1 MRVRLLTVSVLS
13 AMAAAI
19 PAIALADVG
28 GNIDLNAFHHAVD
41 SRGFITANASQVLG
55 AKEFSFGLVTN
66 WGHNVLSFTKAGQN
80 GEPDTTYEVQNVIS
94 PTLQAAAGFK
104 LGLEMELGITLPF
117 HIIQGDVN
125 PDSDNGTPGMPND
138 DQKFSFDSQG
148 LGDIG
153 GHFKIRFLNTS
164 KSPIGVA
171 ALLSVYFPGG
181 YDANKWLGEKGT
193 NTNGVTIVPWLIVD
207 KDIGHGSVRIGGN
220 IGLKIRNGDHTF
232 TDDGMRPGALVTMAP
247 ATGKTITAKSE
258 IPFAAAISYAVVKQK
273 FDVVGEIFGSVSLG
287 GENYFPLEAVG
298 AIKLY
303 LAKNSFLLL
312 GGGAGLIPGE
322 AGGANPDVRA
332 FIGIIFEPNIG
343 DRDGDGI
350 KDDVDKCP
358 DDPEDYDDFEDLDGC
373 PEPDNDRDGILDED
387 DQCPNEPEDKDGNE
401 DQDGCPEA
409 DEFDR
414 DGDGIKDADDAC
426 PDDPEDFD
434 QFEDKDGCPE
444 PDNDKDG
451 ILDTEDVCPNDP
463 EDMDKWE
470 DEDGCPDPD
479 NDKDRILDK
488 DDQCP
493 NEPETYNGKDDEDGC
508 PDRGLAVRT
517 DTGIMILDKI
527 YFETNKAIIKPISYP
542 ILDAVAAT
550 MNGNPDILLLEV
562 QGHTD
567 ERNTNEYNLK
577 LSQDRSNAVKQYLV
591 DKGVDAKR
599 LAPRG
604 YGEEKPIDNGHNES
618 AWSKNRRVEF
628 IILKREGQP

>member
-1 MRVRLLTVSVLS
+1 MRVRLLTVSLATALAV
-13 AMAAAI
+13 AI
-19 PAIALADVG
+19 PVVAQAQQAA

-55 AKEFSFGLVTN
+55 TKEFSFGLVTN
-66 WGHNVLSFTKAGQN
+66 WGHNILNFKTGDN
-80 GEPDTTYEVQNVIS
+80 TYDVENVIQ
-94 PTLQAAAGFK
+94 PTLQAAGGFK
-104 LGLEMELGITLPF
+104 LGLEMELGLTLPLT
-117 HIIQGDVN
+117 IISGDRGA
-125 PDSDNGTPGMPND
+125 DFIGAASPND
-138 DQKFSFDSQG
+138 NESYTFDAQG
-148 LGDIG
+148 VGDIG
-153 GHFKIRFLNTS
+153 AHLKIRILNTS
-164 KSPIGVA
+164 KSPLGLAVLA
-171 ALLSVYFPGG
+171 SVYLPGG
-181 YDANKWLGEKGT
+181 YDENKWLGEHAT
-193 NTNGVTIVPWLIVD
+193 TFVPWLIVD
-207 KDIGHGSVRIGGN
+207 KDIGHGALRLGGN
-220 IGLKIRNGDHTF
+220 IGLKIRSDGEHAF
-232 TDDGMRPGALVTMAP
+232 TDSEMRGCGTVPNLGDPATMFCSTGKSIKAP
-247 ATGKTITAKSE
+247 ATE
-258 IPFAAAISYAVVKQK
+258 IPFAIAASYAVVKQK
-273 FDVVGEIFGSVSLG
+273 FDIVGEVFGSVPLG
-287 GENYFPLEAVG
+287 GENYQPLEAIAG
-298 AIKLY
+298 IKLY
-303 LAKNSFLLL
+303 LARNSFLLL
-312 GGGAGLIPGE
+312 GGGAGLVPGE

-358 DDPEDYDDFEDLDGC
+358 DDPEDFDDFEDLDGC

-434 QFEDKDGCPE
+434 NFEDKDGCPE

-527 YFETNKAIIKPISYP
+527 YFETNKAVIKSISFP

-577 LSQDRSNAVKQYLV
+577 LSQDRANAVKQYLV

-604 YGEEKPIDNGHNES
+604 YGEEKPIDNGHNEA